1 MLELLGCLLV
11 GVGSGWLLRRRQNE
25 GFGQAI
31 DGSDSTFCSLSWAVR
46 VALSQ
51 SQMDHLFVVV
61 GSALVVALFAT
72 VGSLVGAWLL
82 GKGKR

>member
-11 GVGSGWLLRRRQNE
+11 GVGCGWLLRRRQMRGLGKLLMVVIALLLFVLGGE
-25 GFGQAI
+25 
-31 DGSDSTFCSLSWAVR
+31 

-51 SQMDHLFVVV
+51 SEMNHLFVVV

-72 VGSLVGAWLL
+72 LGSLVGAWLL

>member
-11 GVGSGWLLRRRQNE
+11 GVGSGWLLRRRQMRGLGKLLMVVIALLLFVLGGE
-25 GFGQAI
+25 
-31 DGSDSTFCSLSWAVR
+31 

-72 VGSLVGAWLL
+72 LGSLVGAWLL